1 MPLPL
6 FFIAAAAATA
16 GVGTGKTIKAG
27 ADNSNAKKLNE
38 SANSRI

>member
-16 GVGTGKTIKAG
+16 MVGTGKTMIIIMQ
-27 ADNSNAKKLNE
+27 KKLMKVQK
-38 SANSRI
+38 